1 MVRTTLLALLVT
13 LGGWHVASA
22 GEPLSAATAV
32 ATALENNPLV
42 TAARAEAQASA
53 ARADQ
58 AKGFRLPTVDLSE
71 VFSYSDNPAEVFAMT
86 LNQRRFDMEE
96 FFLSNPNTPD
106 PLDTWMTRL
115 DVELPIYTGGKLSAQ
130 IHQSKLAA
138 TAQQLRYERTREQ
151 VTFDTLSAFT
161 NLAKAREH
169 LDLLRTARETTAEHV
184 RLAQLFA
191 EQGLILQAE
200 VLKATVH
207 LAELD
212 ERVSLASNQARL
224 AEAALS
230 FHMGIDQTVGHTL
243 APLPPLPPVNGEVD
257 QWIEGALEERP
268 DLQAARRQT
277 EAGELE
283 EQVARAGF
291 LPEVAVVG
299 HYGLYDDTP
308 FGSNGHSGS
317 IMAVARIN
325 LFRGGSDRAA
335 MAVARHQSAANGANI
350 RRFEEGVR
358 LEVLQA
364 WQDLETSH
372 ARQHTAGA
380 SSAAAREE
388 LRIREQRFR
397 QGLDKMIDLLS
408 AQTALTEAEVRELV
422 ARFDAALATFRL
434 HFAAGAPMT
443 SHFIPTDSMEAE

>member
-1 MVRTTLLALLVT
+1 MMVRTTLFTLLMTLAS
-13 LGGWHVASA
+13 WHAAA
-22 GEPLSAATAV
+22 GESLTAAAAV
-32 ATALENNPLV
+32 AAALENNPLV
-42 TAARAEAQASA
+42 GAALAEAQASE

-58 AKGFRLPTVDLSE
+58 ARGFRLPRVDLSE
-71 VFSYSDNPAEVFAMT
+71 AFSYTDNPAEVFAMT
-86 LNQRRFDMEE
+86 LNQGRFDMEA
-96 FFLSNPNTPD
+96 FFLGNPNTPD

-115 DVELPIYTGGKLSAQ
+115 DLELPIYTGGKLSAR
-130 IHQSKLAA
+130 IRQSNLAA
-138 TAQQLRYERTREQ
+138 TAQQLQYERTREQ

-169 LDLLRTARETTAEHV
+169 LDLLRSARNTTAEHL
-184 RLAQLFA
+184 RLAEHFA
-191 EQGLILQAE
+191 EQGLILRAE
-200 VLKATVH
+200 VLKASVH

-212 ERVSLASNQARL
+212 EKVSQASNQGRL

-230 FHMGIDQTVGHTL
+230 FHMGADQTTSHTL
-243 APLPPLPPVNGEVD
+243 APLPPFPPVAGDVE
-257 QWIEGALEERP
+257 QWIETALAQRP
-268 DLQAARRQT
+268 DLEAARRQT

-283 EQVARAGF
+283 EQVARSGF

-325 LFRGGSDRAA
+325 LFRGGSDGAA
-335 MAVARHQSAANGANI
+335 VAAARHQNDANEANI

-364 WQDLETSH
+364 WQDLET
-372 ARQHTAGA
+372 ARVRQHTA
-380 SSAAAREE
+380 STSVDAAREE

-397 QGLDKMIDLLS
+397 QGLDKMIDLLG
-408 AQTALTEAEVRELV
+408 AQTSLTEAEVRELV
-422 ARFDAALATFRL
+422 ARFDAVLAGLRL
-434 HFAAGAPMT
+434 HLAAGAPLT
-443 SHFIPTDSMEAE
+443 RDFIPTDSLEAE